1 MVERGEGYAASLDRS
16 SISHYERGTRLA
28 PREFLEAFGRALDV
42 PEREI
47 DLMLALA
54 GHESPRNDPGRDAVL
69 AAARSIETWA
79 ESVQQDVRTLIDS
92 VAPSGPPA
100 DATAVVWSTLRKA
113 ALPGV
118 YALAVGFVLNA
129 MGLNGTAVLLAYALV
144 AASIV
149 TGQWVLRWRKS
160 PRESSAQEH
169 ISGLLFISLFVSLN
183 SSVLIG
189 AATISNMD
197 NSMYLIDLTEQI

>member
-1 MVERGEGYAASLDRS
+1 MADNDRNKSAAVLVGRLIRSYRSDAHRNGRGLSQEGLLDLMVERGEGYAASLDRS

-144 AASIV
+144 AA
-149 TGQWVLRWRKS
+149 
-160 PRESSAQEH
+160 
-169 ISGLLFISLFVSLN
+169 
-183 SSVLIG
+183 
-189 AATISNMD
+189 
-197 NSMYLIDLTEQI
+197 